1 MFCPSCGAPNPD
13 EAKFCNE
20 CGARVA
26 PPTMQG
32 GGGAPPGT
40 ITGAS
45 DPARRTGTGQ
55 GTLSGMSTHDIAASM
70 VTGPS
75 RRQMA
80 AAGVTIGLIGIALG
94 AVVAW
99 RSTAQPPAPP
109 VTPLGPVGLLGDPA
123 AVTAPQTV
131 ETDGG
136 TVVAV
141 VTPPASP
148 RAPRGGARAPA
159 PAVAP
164 PPNPRPTA
172 PTARPTTPPARGAGG
187 ATAPETDDPPADDPG
202 STTTTTPSGNTVRR
216 DSNGNM
222 VVSGPDGQPLVR
234 LDRTGAP
241 DAAAPAGPAPAENGV
256 IERGPRTSQ
265 GGFRQGEETDATGTM
280 DPAAFQFV
288 YRHYQ
293 SQIASCW
300 SSASRGADVSGV
312 MVVRVRIAEADG
324 HVSRTRIVSD
334 STHNAGLQ
342 ACVQNAIR
350 AWRYPRPEGGDVE
363 VDYPLRF
370 GGAR

>member
-26 PPTMQG
+26 PPTVQG
-32 GGGAPPGT
+32 GNASQQGT
-40 ITGAS
+40 LTGAV
-45 DPARRTGTGQ
+45 DPARRTGSGQ

-75 RRQMA
+75 RRQMT
-80 AAGVTIGLIGIALG
+80 AAGVAIGLLGIAVG
-94 AVVAW
+94 AVGAW
-99 RSTAQPPAPP
+99 RSTRQPPTPP
-109 VTPLGPVGLLGDPA
+109 VTPLGPVGLLGDPS

-131 ETDGG
+131 ENDAG

-141 VTPPASP
+141 VPQAAGQ
-148 RAPRGGARAPA
+148 RAPRVAARTPT

-164 PPNPRPTA
+164 RPGLRPTTPAA
-172 PTARPTTPPARGAGG
+172 PARPTTPAAQGG
-187 ATAPETDDPPADDPG
+187 GVPDEDPPESSG
-202 STTTTTPSGNTVRR
+202 GTTTTTASGNTIHR

-222 VVSGPDGQPLVR
+222 VVTGPDGEPLVR
-234 LDRTGAP
+234 LDRTGGA
-241 DAAAPAGPAPAENGV
+241 DAAAPSGPPPAENGV

-265 GGFRQGEETDATGTM
+265 GGFREGDETDATGTM

-300 SSASRGADVSGV
+300 SSASRGTEISGV

-334 STHNAGLQ
+334 STRSATLQ

-350 AWRYPRPEGGDVE
+350 AWRYPAPEGGDVE